1 MTINQLSI
9 FIENKEGKLAD
20 LTSTL
25 AREGIDIRAMS
36 VADTQDFGIL
46 RLIVSDSTRAIN
58 VLKEAGSVVSVTQVL
73 AVALPD
79 TPGSLAKVSRVLADH
94 HISIEYMYAFI
105 TRREEAAYVVFR
117 VADNNAAAEILTAN
131 GITLATA
138 ADIEAL

>member
-46 RLIVSDSTRAIN
+46 RLIVSDHERAIK
-58 VLKEAGSVVSVTQVL
+58 VLKHAGSVVSVTQVL
-73 AVALPD
+73 AVQLPD
-79 TPGSLAKVSRVLADH
+79 TPGSLAKVSRVLADN

-105 TRREEAAYVVFR
+105 TRRDEAAYVVFR
-117 VADNNAAAEILTAN
+117 VADNAAAAEILVSN
-131 GITLATA
+131 GITLATT
-138 ADIEAL
+138 ADIDAL

>member
-36 VADTQDFGIL
+36 VADTRDFGIL
-46 RLIVSDSTRAIN
+46 RLIVNDTDRAIH
-58 VLKEAGSVVSVTQVL
+58 VLKEYGAVVSVTQVL
-73 AVALPD
+73 AVSIPD
-79 TPGSLAKVSRVLADH
+79 TPGSLAKVLHILADN

-105 TRREEAAYVVFR
+105 TRRQEGAYVVFR
-117 VADNNAAAEILTAN
+117 VENNQIAAELLAAS
-131 GITLATA
+131 GVKLATT
-138 ADIEAL
+138 ADIDAI

>member
-25 AREGIDIRAMS
+25 AQEGVDIRAMS

-46 RLIVSDSTRAIN
+46 RLIVSDPDRAITI
-58 VLKEAGSVVSVTQVL
+58 LKEAGFVVSVTQVI

-79 TPGSLAKVSRVLADH
+79 SPGSLAKVSRLLADH

-105 TRREEAAYVVFR
+105 TRRQEGAYVVFR
-117 VADNNAAAEILTAN
+117 VANNQAAAELLTAN
-131 GITLATA
+131 GVKLATTT
-138 ADIEAL
+138 DIDAL

>member
-46 RLIVSDSTRAIN
+46 RLIVSDTDRAIG
-58 VLKEAGSVVSVTQVL
+58 VLKEAGLDSPVII
-73 AVALPD
+73 
-79 TPGSLAKVSRVLADH
+79 TPRR
-94 HISIEYMYAFI
+94 YM
-105 TRREEAAYVVFR
+105 E
-117 VADNNAAAEILTAN
+117 
-131 GITLATA
+131 
-138 ADIEAL
+138 DIAHDE

>member
-46 RLIVSDSTRAIN
+46 RLIVSDSERAID
-58 VLKEAGSVVSVTQVL
+58 VLKEAGCVVSVTQVL
-73 AVALPD
+73 AVAIPD
-79 TPGSLAKVSRVLADH
+79 SPGSLAKVSRVLADN

-105 TRREEAAYVVFR
+105 TRRKEGAYVVFR
-117 VADNNAAAEILTAN
+117 VADNAAAAQLLLDN
-131 GITLATA
+131 GVKLATR
-138 ADIEAL
+138 ADIDAL

>member
-36 VADTQDFGIL
+36 VADTRDFGIL
-46 RLIVSDSTRAIN
+46 RLIVSDTDRAIR
-58 VLKEAGSVVSVTQVL
+58 VLKESGCIVTVTQVL
-73 AVALPD
+73 AVSIPD
-79 TPGSLAKVSRVLADH
+79 SPGSLAKVLHILADN

-105 TRREEAAYVVFR
+105 TRRQEGAYVVFR
-117 VADNNAAAEILTAN
+117 VEDNNVAGELLSAN
-131 GITLATA
+131 GVKLATT
-138 ADIEAL
+138 ADIDAI

>member
-46 RLIVSDSTRAIN
+46 RLIVSDTDRAIN
-58 VLKEAGSVVSVTQVL
+58 VLKEAGCVVSVTQVL
-73 AVALPD
+73 AVSLPD
-79 TPGSLAKVSRVLADH
+79 SPGSLAKVLHILADS

-105 TRREEAAYVVFR
+105 TRRQEGAYVVFR
-117 VADNNAAAEILTAN
+117 VADNAAAAELLTSR
-131 GITLATA
+131 GVTLATK
-138 ADIEAL
+138 ADIDAI

>member
-46 RLIVSDSTRAIN
+46 RLIVSDSDRAIN
-58 VLKEAGSVVSVTQVL
+58 VLKEAGCVVSVTQVL
-73 AVALPD
+73 AVAIPD
-79 TPGSLAKVSRVLADH
+79 SPGSLAKVSRVLADN

-105 TRREEAAYVVFR
+105 TRRQEGAYVVFR
-117 VADNNAAAEILTAN
+117 VADNTAAAQLLTEN
-131 GITLATA
+131 GVKLATR
-138 ADIEAL
+138 ADIDAL

>member
-36 VADTQDFGIL
+36 VADTRDFGIL
-46 RLIVSDSTRAIN
+46 RLIVNDTDRAIN
-58 VLKEAGSVVSVTQVL
+58 VLKEYGAVVSVTQVL
-73 AVALPD
+73 AVSIPD
-79 TPGSLAKVSRVLADH
+79 TPGSLAKVLHILADN

-105 TRREEAAYVVFR
+105 TRRQEGAYVVFR
-117 VADNNAAAEILTAN
+117 VENNQIAAELLAAN
-131 GITLATA
+131 GVKLATTT
-138 ADIEAL
+138 DIDAI